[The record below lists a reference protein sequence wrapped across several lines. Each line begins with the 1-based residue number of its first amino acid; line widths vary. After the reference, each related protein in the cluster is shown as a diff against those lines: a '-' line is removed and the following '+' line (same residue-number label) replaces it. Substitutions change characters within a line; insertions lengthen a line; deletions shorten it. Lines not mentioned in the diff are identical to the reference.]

1 MHKPTLQ
8 SEHSYLERDCFF
20 CRLTVVLQTIHRRF
34 PPLVSDGKWRAV
46 SLSGLSV
53 EGRPLL
59 RSRWLPYL
67 SKICRI
73 TCRRKS
79 VNWRVTCFFSLY
91 SMYAFNVDK
100 VSYQIFCP
108 KNDILQNIKISAF
121 GLRNLFQVAWG
132 KNCFS
137 SSPEPFSR
145 FSTESLNVLL
155 VYLREE
161 LLKVSHDSRNLF

>member
-20 CRLTVVLQTIHRRF
+20 GRLTVVLQTRHRRF

-59 RSRWLPYL
+59 GSRWLPYL

-73 TCRRKS
+73 TCRRNQWIEESLVSFPCIVCMRSTLIRFRTKS
-79 VNWRVTCFFSLY
+79 FVPKTIYYRILKFPHSGCEIFFKLPGVKTV
-91 SMYAFNVDK
+91 FL
-100 VSYQIFCP
+100 P
-108 KNDILQNIKISAF
+108 
-121 GLRNLFQVAWG
+121 RPNLFPG
-132 KNCFS
+132 
-137 SSPEPFSR
+137 
-145 FSTESLNVLL
+145 L
-155 VYLREE
+155 VQ
-161 LLKVSHDSRNLF
+161 NL